1 MCRRLVMLGV
11 LVILAIVA
19 ASRDAAA
26 FRLRLG
32 GYSVVQPETDTKFSI
47 GLDNDMKFLPILGLN
62 YGALY
67 SVDGDGMFTDVYL
80 GLKFFYPVAM
90 DGKLQV
96 SLRGN
101 FIMKWFY
108 NFNDRVT
115 EDNALA
121 LGGVVGPG
129 LVFDLGPASLS
140 FEMDVQIY
148 SFVYPKFYERLDTQV
163 ALVYLFGVGF

>member
-1 MCRRLVMLGV
+1 MRRTLVTLGV
-11 LVILAIVA
+11 LVVLAALA
-19 ASRDAAA
+19 APRDAAA

-32 GYSVVQPETDTKFSI
+32 GYSVVEPETDTKFAI
-47 GLDNDMKFLPILGLN
+47 GLDNDMRFIPVLGLN

-80 GLKFFYPVAM
+80 GLKFFFPVAM
-90 DGKLQV
+90 EGKLQV

-108 NFNDRVT
+108 NFDDRVS

-129 LVFDLGPASLS
+129 LVFDVGPASLS
-140 FEMDVQIY
+140 FDLDVQIY
-148 SFVYPKFYERLDTQV
+148 SFVYPELYKRLDTQV
-163 ALVYLFGVGF
+163 ALVYVFGVGF